1 MTMRLI
7 AFAHV
12 AAIAAGL
19 SLSLVVSSASTKAF
33 ASHNCTRYAPQ
44 VDTNCSTVG
53 ALANGTLYSTPSY
66 AQRDS
71 NTIQLTDGA
80 MRHWEVYYKDT
91 LGSSY
96 LYNAGYN
103 TTGGSSGAVNSVQ
116 TKSFCALAVNDPA
129 SPHGNCRTLW
139 D

>member
-1 MTMRLI
+1 MRVI
-7 AFAHV
+7 ALTNL
-12 AAIAAGL
+12 AAIAVGL
-19 SLSLVVSSASTKAF
+19 SLTLVANSATHTAY
-33 ASHNCTRYAPQ
+33 ANHNCTRYAPV
-44 VDTNCSTVG
+44 VDTNCATVG
-53 ALANGTLYSTPSY
+53 ALSNGTLRNTPSY

-103 TTGGSSGAVNSVQ
+103 TVGGSSGAVTAVQ
-116 TKSFCALAVNDPA
+116 TKSFCALAGFDPA
-129 SPHGNCRTLW
+129 GPFGNCRTRW